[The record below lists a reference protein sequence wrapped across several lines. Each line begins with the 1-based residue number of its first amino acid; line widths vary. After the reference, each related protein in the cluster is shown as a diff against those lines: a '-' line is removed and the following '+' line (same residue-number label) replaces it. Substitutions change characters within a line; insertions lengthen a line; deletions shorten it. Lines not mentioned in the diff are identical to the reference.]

1 MNNGQRVQKDDAVA
15 KKSMKNVQ
23 SKAYHAKLRECLTK
37 GMSEMKSKAKAREA
51 GAAAAEEW
59 ANA

>member
-1 MNNGQRVQKDDAVA
+1 LLKDDAVA
-15 KKSMKNVQ
+15 ERSRNNVH
-23 SKAYHAKLRECLTK
+23 SKTYHAKLRECLTK